1 MASKKAGR
9 LAGLAALAGLAY
21 MATRDKGG
29 TKAAAPAA
37 KDARTYAEVH
47 EDEDAQA
54 GINMGTSAG
63 RKMGEEMLARGE
75 AEGKKIDGSDQSAG
89 PATTKDTEFGDLE
102 GAMKRNAETKT
113 TPAKVA
119 SVIKAP
125 SASSA
130 PVAKTPIVG
139 GPTPARDPGG
149 AAKRGGKSMD
159 ELMSSY
165 QPRRPDTKLRD
176 AAFTGNGYKKAQYT
190 NKVLSEMG
198 AQTRGP
204 TIGNAKAV
212 EAPGGDRSTR
222 SDNAKPVFA
231 PGGNRSVRNFDYEND
246 ETEKMKRGGKVKK
259 MASGGMTSSAS
270 KRGDGIATK
279 GKTRGRMC

>member
-47 EDEDAQA
+47 EGEDAQA

-75 AEGKKIDGSDQSAG
+75 AEGKKIDGSDRFAG

-119 SVIKAP
+119 SVSSPASKPTQTSRFAP
-125 SASSA
+125 SGS
-130 PVAKTPIVG
+130 PVAK
-139 GPTPARDPGG
+139 
-149 AAKRGGKSMD
+149 AAAG
-159 ELMSSY
+159 
-165 QPRRPDTKLRD
+165 
-176 AAFTGNGYKKAQYT
+176 
-190 NKVLSEMG
+190 
-198 AQTRGP
+198 
-204 TIGNAKAV
+204 IGNAKAV
-212 EAPGGDRSTR
+212 VAPGGDRSARTDASSSGLGGVR
-222 SDNAKPVFA
+222 R
-231 PGGNRSVRNFDYEND
+231 PGTNVNYENE
-246 ETEKMKRGGKVKK
+246 ETSDMSMKKGGKVKK

-270 KRGDGIATK
+270 KRADGIATK

>member
-1 MASKKAGR
+1 MASKKEGR

-21 MATRDKGG
+21 MNKDKLFGAKG
-29 TKAAAPAA
+29 ETKAAAPAA

-47 EDEDAQA
+47 EGEDAQA

-75 AEGKKIDGSDQSAG
+75 AEGKKIDGSDRFAG

-119 SVIKAP
+119 SVSSPASKPTQTSRFAP
-125 SASSA
+125 SGS
-130 PVAKTPIVG
+130 PVAK
-139 GPTPARDPGG
+139 
-149 AAKRGGKSMD
+149 AAAG
-159 ELMSSY
+159 
-165 QPRRPDTKLRD
+165 
-176 AAFTGNGYKKAQYT
+176 
-190 NKVLSEMG
+190 
-198 AQTRGP
+198 
-204 TIGNAKAV
+204 IGNAKAV
-212 EAPGGDRSTR
+212 VAPGGDRSAR
-222 SDNAKPVFA
+222 SDMQSSGKTGNAKAVVA
-231 PGGNRSVRNFDYEND
+231 PGGDRSARTDASSSGLGGVRRPGTNVNYENE
-246 ETEKMKRGGKVKK
+246 ETSDMSMKKGGKVKK